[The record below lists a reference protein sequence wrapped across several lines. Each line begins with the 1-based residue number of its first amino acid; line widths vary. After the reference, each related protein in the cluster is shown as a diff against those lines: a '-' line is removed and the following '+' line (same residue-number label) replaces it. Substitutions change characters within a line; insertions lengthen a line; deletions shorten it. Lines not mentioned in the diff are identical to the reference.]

1 MKKIILIKWMHWIRS
16 VIIIRRYTSLFLHLI
31 ENDSFDW
38 AIRLLQKKGSTI
50 ANAQIIADE
59 DYEGG
64 YSGRESAL
72 MLATSLKQVSKA
84 IELIDALMYS
94 GADMYTHENRYYG
107 HVFFFACRNGV
118 DPAIFNKLLMWD
130 SMRKNEF
137 QEWWSICD
145 INGNGV
151 FVLACEG
158 HNISL
163 AEHILSLAFTHH
175 HQKNFL
181 KSMPNHILK
190 SLHVHHKDCFDER
203 FMVKWLRL
211 LRKYVDEIPQEYTIP
226 LEKNCIYSDP
236 IGDQHLPYYGENITL
251 SGPFLFALKNGMYD
265 FMEEYAALFNA
276 DYKYKETIW
285 RWLHKEGNRSVYTT
299 GIYAVPIIIRKFAL
313 SYERSEL
320 WKRNK
325 DIILVLLRAFEAKY
339 QSDIL
344 EHVSSF
350 VYTTSLD
357 AKARDEE
364 KRDARYC
371 CECKGWYVGLCVD
384 KCAQYW

>member
-1 MKKIILIKWMHWIRS
+1 M
-16 VIIIRRYTSLFLHLI
+16 
-31 ENDSFDW
+31 
-38 AIRLLQKKGSTI
+38 
-50 ANAQIIADE
+50 DE
-59 DYEGG
+59 QGIGG
-64 YSGRESAL
+64 GESAL
-72 MLATSLKQVSKA
+72 MLATGLKPASKA

-94 GADMYTHENRYYG
+94 GADMYTYENRYNG

-118 DPAIFNKLLMWD
+118 DPAIFDKLVMWD
-130 SMRKNEF
+130 SMRKKIF
-137 QEWWSICD
+137 QAWWSQCD

-151 FVLACEG
+151 FVLACG
-158 HNISL
+158 SQNISL
-163 AEHILSLAFTHH
+163 AEHILCLAFTHH
-175 HQKNFL
+175 HQENFL
-181 KSMPNHILK
+181 ESMPNHILK
-190 SLHVHHKDCFDER
+190 SLMVHNRDCFDEM

-211 LRKYVDEIPQEYTIP
+211 FRKYVDEIPQEYTIP
-226 LEKNCIYSDP
+226 VGKNDIYSDS
-236 IGDQHLPYYGENITL
+236 IGDEHLPHYGSRITL
-251 SGPFLFALKNGMYD
+251 SGPFLFALKNGMYN

-285 RWLHKEGNRSVYTT
+285 RWLHEKENRSLRDRRPMDTS
-299 GIYAVPIIIRKFAL
+299 GRYAVPTTMRQVAL

-357 AKARDEE
+357 AKAKDEE
-364 KRDARYC
+364 KRDAHYC

-384 KCAQYW
+384 KCG